1 MKYHEN
7 GKKNLTGT
15 FDEKS
20 DFLLLFFLLHY
31 LRRERLC
38 RIVDSSCISE
48 GIPPYKKMEEFPSA
62 NKRIG
67 IEGTFSINL
76 C

>member
-1 MKYHEN
+1 
-7 GKKNLTGT
+7 
-15 FDEKS
+15 
-20 DFLLLFFLLHY
+20 
-31 LRRERLC
+31 LRRERLD

-48 GIPPYKKMEEFPSA
+48 EIPPYKKMEEFPSA
-62 NKRIG
+62 DKRKG